1 MIAPAFRSLAAL
13 ALALAAGVATGQGVT
28 ARTVVL
34 GQSAPLSG
42 PLQRT
47 GEDLRNG
54 ALAYLRK
61 LNDAGGVNG
70 RRVELATLDDGGDP
84 KRALEN
90 TRRFIEVYR
99 VFVLFGYPEASATR
113 EVLALAHRARMP
125 MLGPD
130 TGAAFARQSDRAVF
144 TVAAGRADEIDRV
157 IDHYAALGR
166 RRFALLRED
175 DAAGKEYAGE
185 ARASLARHGLDPP
198 ADVPMGRDGT
208 DHADAVRLVSAANP
222 DIVLIALAQPPAADM
237 VKRLKSAGTRA
248 QLVAL
253 SGADAALTAQA
264 LGPSGAGLA
273 LSQTVPPL
281 ARISLPVVGEYRAA
295 LADLSAVVQP
305 TPRSLEAFIA
315 AKVAVEAIRRA
326 GTSPTRDS
334 LLAALEAMSSHD
346 TGGFRVGYSRTQRQG
361 SARVYLQAI
370 DSDGTLLH

>member
-13 ALALAAGVATGQGVT
+13 ALALAAGMASGQGVT
-28 ARTVVL
+28 TRTVVL

-84 KRALEN
+84 TRALEN

-144 TVAAGRADEIDRV
+144 TVAAGRADEMDQV

-175 DAAGKEYAGE
+175 DAAGKEYAGA
-185 ARASLARHGLDPP
+185 ARSSLARRGLEPP
-198 ADVPMGRDGT
+198 ADFPVDGE
-208 DHADAVRLVSAANP
+208 
-222 DIVLIALAQPPAADM
+222 
-237 VKRLKSAGTRA
+237 
-248 QLVAL
+248 
-253 SGADAALTAQA
+253 
-264 LGPSGAGLA
+264 GP
-273 LSQTVPPL
+273 
-281 ARISLPVVGEYRAA
+281 ERAA
-295 LADLSAVVQP
+295 LVQRVSDGELDPLDLSLRHAERVVGLRRRRRRRQTDEQCTDEMNP
-305 TPRSLEAFIA
+305 ASPGNDRHCIPRRKTPGCGCYVNPASRPVRL
-315 AKVAVEAIRRA
+315 RR
-326 GTSPTRDS
+326 
-334 LLAALEAMSSHD
+334 LLL
-346 TGGFRVGYSRTQRQG
+346 YRT
-361 SARVYLQAI
+361 
-370 DSDGTLLH
+370 